1 MHHKAHYFDV
11 NNGIRTNVVRDP
23 LAVVAPAD
31 PLAMTSGS
39 ATGGAGAYFDSVGR
53 TSSSAIGAGSTGSL
67 AGGNATGAVGEGV
80 PSWVALDRKVLRFYG
95 YFKEAVF
102 SSPSENFRVRKCI
115 VYYYLEDDSLHIA
128 EPKIEN
134 SGIPQGVF
142 IKRHRVPKASGEFV
156 GVPDLAIGADLALY
170 GRHFHL
176 YDCDAFTRAFYESN
190 GRPLGEPE
198 EAPLDPFTKK
208 NTVKTTSHNKL
219 MHPHK
224 EFMEASLGKSM
235 YGTDIE
241 GTQKFL
247 RNDGKV
253 LRFYAIWSD
262 PNLFGEK
269 QAFVVHFFLADDT
282 VEVLEVQQPNSGR
295 DPFPALIKRGKLP
308 KNYKDHTADMA
319 SIGWQRD
326 KEVRY
331 YTEADFRVGDY
342 ITAYGRKLFL
352 CGADRFTQ
360 EFYMENFGMTAADFP
375 RLCMDDE
382 AETVPRLL
390 PPAHTGFG
398 SEEDSLG
405 SFLYLMPKIPK
416 QDFKKLMENDGLS
429 LRFAATFVNPQPE
442 DRDRR
447 FVITYFLNNDTMSIF
462 EKFDRNS
469 GFVGGK
475 FLERMRCKNEASGEY
490 FKPSDLYAGAQVT
503 VNSFKFKLVDA
514 DDSTIEFMRQNPR
527 VFGSVL
533 DAQDAYLNSAR
544 Q

>member
-1 MHHKAHYFDV
+1 LARLQKNKHHKAHYFDV
-11 NNGIRTNVVRDP
+11 NNGIRVDTARDP
-23 LAVVAPAD
+23 LAVTAPAD
-31 PLAMTSGS
+31 PLALTGGL
-39 ATGGAGAYFDSVGR
+39 ATGGAGAYFDETVGGA
-53 TSSSAIGAGSTGSL
+53 TSSNFGAT
-67 AGGNATGAVGEGV
+67 ATSGA
-80 PSWVALDRKVLRFYG
+80 PAWVALDRKVLRFYA

-102 SSPSENFRVRKCI
+102 SSPVENFRVRKCVI
-115 VYYYLEDDSLHIA
+115 YYYLEDDSLHIA

-142 IKRHRVPKASGEFV
+142 VKRHRVPKASGEYV
-156 GVPDLAIGADLALY
+156 GVPDLGLGADLTIY
-170 GRHFHL
+170 GRNFHM

-208 NTVKTTSHNKL
+208 NTVKTTCHNKL

-253 LRFYAIWSD
+253 LRFYATWSD

-269 QAFVVHFFLADDT
+269 QAFIVHFFLADDT

-295 DPFPALIKRGKLP
+295 DPFPALLKRCKLP
-308 KNYKDHTADMA
+308 QNYKDHTADMS

-342 ITAYGRKLFL
+342 ITVYGRKIFL

-360 EFYMENFGMTAADFP
+360 EFYIENFGMTAADFP
-375 RLCMDDE
+375 RLNMDDE

-390 PPAHTGFG
+390 PPPHTGFG

-429 LRFAATFVNPQPE
+429 LRFAARFLNAQPE

-447 FVITYFLNNDTMSIF
+447 FVITYFLNNDTISIF

-475 FLERMRCKNEASGEY
+475 FLERTRCKNQATGEY
-490 FKPSDLYAGAQVT
+490 FRPVDLYAGASVAI
-503 VNSFKFKLVDA
+503 NSFVFQLVDA
-514 DDSTIEFMRQNPR
+514 DDSTIQFMERNPQ
-527 VFGSVL
+527 VFGPVL
-533 DAQDAYLNSAR
+533 QKQDAFLSSR